1 MGAYEN
7 PAIIRDNSGQ
17 VYGQA
22 IANFGKS
29 IGDGFKIAAANR
41 QNLAKQA
48 KKEAERIQ
56 GVQFRIE
63 QNQYQEKNRNYET
76 LRDTGVPLLEQFDDQ
91 TGIYM
96 MGRGK
101 PGDKDYLMGA
111 IEAQTLLATSSGLSV
126 EDRQG
131 LNAIVERNRAYQKNM
146 IANAGKVIS
155 ELELYK
161 SIPASEW
168 EQNFSFQ
175 GANLYEKQSTQFA
188 AAILSNQKIPG
199 AIRTTKNLEPV
210 SADGTNV
217 LTTRVVMDP
226 NNVNLGGKFSDEKEY
241 PRDKD
246 GNIEFVWSKD
256 LNGDINLINEIDAA
270 PESAKIAQ
278 EMGII
283 DEKGNISKGM
293 FVGGTG
299 VYADDSAIRGL
310 PNYTSIKTEK
320 IVNVGSWEKLVSNDL
335 RSKAAGILKSYETD
349 HLQAFMSQRMRLS
362 NNFDLNKFRGT
373 DLSGEKDIMN
383 DFVEKMIKFKMYPE
397 DTKWTGTASQ
407 QEDFL
412 KNELFENFL
421 EQRTTDLK
429 QRPAQSFDKKPGGGF
444 QDWVVMDPTT
454 GEPTVYFQGTEQV
467 TKKGG
472 GETGYNPKPLVNKF
486 VKQFTDNPDS
496 MAREILKDNTVKSNI
511 KSEGFKDGAI
521 DIAAGTQVTTLGK
534 KGEDKYM
541 EFDLS
546 IPEHERRFART
557 IIKEDERI
565 STLPTKDRQMV
576 VDGIVDSFPNT
587 IEELSTP
594 KEAEIAAEVETEVE
608 NFNNSLT
615 TTLNSS
621 GNPVEIKSLPSRV
634 NRRSGDVNFLNN
646 LVENLKNKKD
656 GISTL
661 KFIMAMNSQIKK
673 DTPKVSPLF
682 GQAITTIFNEK
693 EFSEKFPP
701 NEVEDILKA
710 IANDRLGF

>member
-29 IGDGFKIAAANR
+29 IGDGFRIAAANR

-76 LRDTGVPLLEQFDDQ
+76 LRDTGVPLLEQFDYQ
-91 TGIYM
+91 TGVYM

-168 EQNFSFQ
+168 EQNFTFQ

-199 AIRTTKNLEPV
+199 AIRTSKNLEPV

-362 NNFDLNKFRGT
+362 NDFDLNKFRGI
-373 DLSGEKDIMN
+373 DLSGKKDIMN
-383 DFVEKMIKFKMYPE
+383 EFVEKMIKFKMYPE

-467 TKKGG
+467 TKKGNDNNNKTNPQNIALNFVT
-472 GETGYNPKPLVNKF
+472 EVLTNPKEVIPRITGNKTGDYDKATRIFSIRGQKKNPITGEVELDDNEDPIIIDKSFKLGTAKGRKDFFAVVLPQLEQGALSGNSENAKAAQDF
-486 VKQFTDNPDS
+486 VQQIAGSS
-496 MAREILKDNTVKSNI
+496 MKDFDMEYPEGPTVKDKALAQEKLILDDIKGASRLFGIMDDSNKLEAVKNNLI
-511 KSEGFKDGAI
+511 KYVDNNPQYK
-521 DIAAGTQVTTLGK
+521 GK
-534 KGEDKYM
+534 K
-541 EFDLS
+541 LS
-546 IPEHERRFART
+546 
-557 IIKEDERI
+557 
-565 STLPTKDRQMV
+565 
-576 VDGIVDSFPNT
+576 
-587 IEELSTP
+587 
-594 KEAEIAAEVETEVE
+594 
-608 NFNNSLT
+608 
-615 TTLNSS
+615 
-621 GNPVEIKSLPSRV
+621 
-634 NRRSGDVNFLNN
+634 DVL
-646 LVENLKNKKD
+646 
-656 GISTL
+656 I
-661 KFIMAMNSQIKK
+661 
-673 DTPKVSPLF
+673 
-682 GQAITTIFNEK
+682 
-693 EFSEKFPP
+693 
-701 NEVEDILKA
+701 A
-710 IANDRLGF
+710 IAGLTETADSTINFMIQELKESEPPEK